1 VIRTT
6 VMLFPRVWRNHE
18 NSAATTHFESAIPY
32 SKGIGKPLTMSRCLL
47 SCTCTR
53 ALDVFV
59 LLCGVILL
67 HVSEHFLK
75 HGQWHVTILRK
86 TTKRVL
92 RQITNI
98 VTASRINRYAF
109 FLHNYYIYLIDLSR
123 RYRFG
128 TAVRDKGTELPLM
141 PLCSLTM
148 QWDIP

>member
-1 VIRTT
+1 
-6 VMLFPRVWRNHE
+6 MLFPRVWRNHE
-18 NSAATTHFESAIPY
+18 NSAATMHFESAIPY

-53 ALDVFV
+53 ALNVFV

-75 HGQWHVTILRK
+75 HGQWHATITRK
-86 TTKRVL
+86 ATQRVL

-109 FLHNYYIYLIDLSR
+109 SLTNDSKYIFDLSR

-128 TAVRDKGTELPLM
+128 TAVRDKATELL
-141 PLCSLTM
+141 LILSCSLTM
-148 QWDIP
+148 QWHIHNIL